1 MATRAAL
8 PLAGGFEPPLP
19 GAVET
24 VSPQQPTYCTPSAS
38 HSLSSSPRGGA
49 KGTSC
54 QRVAKLATPT
64 GALQNLGAAAKLHT
78 PSRGGPSPPEA
89 NATERFVEWK
99 SSKTSEFVG
108 VANLAT
114 RAALPLAGGFE
125 PPLPGA
131 VETVSPQQPTYCTP
145 SASHS
150 LSSSPRGGAK
160 GTSCQRVAKL
170 ATPTGAVE
178 TVSPQQPTKPRRLRR
193 SGAFEP
199 PYHHL

>member
-1 MATRAAL
+1 M
-8 PLAGGFEPPLP
+8 
-19 GAVET
+19 
-24 VSPQQPTYCTPSAS
+24 SPQQPTYCTPSAS

-131 VETVSPQQPTYCTP
+131 VETVSPQQPTKHTP
-145 SASHS
+145 SASLRS
-150 LSSSPRGGAK
+150 AAPSER
-160 GTSCQRVAKL
+160 
-170 ATPTGAVE
+170 E
-178 TVSPQQPTKPRRLRR
+178 PRRLCRWR
-193 SGAFEP
+193 AATSRPYGCGIIFIRQDTCVCGFFAVKYRKDDASGKDVFP
-199 PYHHL
+199 L